1 VSSRYSIAS
10 PGQEG
15 ICQQTAEN
23 RTSCW
28 KDHRHSRVIGKERA
42 EASWAKKRNY
52 PCVLVWGNVA
62 LTNPSK
68 SPSPVVAQ
76 LGTTYHILSFNC
88 VNLSFSV
95 TSVGVIAPGIS
106 CLFANT
112 KSNASFISRSR
123 IMRCSSFLAS
133 SIRARSLE
141 SMTNIRPWVP
151 EK

>member
-1 VSSRYSIAS
+1 MLANSRNQLHAGRITDSLGLSGRRRLRALLGKRETIRA
-10 PGQEG
+10 
-15 ICQQTAEN
+15 
-23 RTSCW
+23 
-28 KDHRHSRVIGKERA
+28 SRV
-42 EASWAKKRNY
+42 
-52 PCVLVWGNVA
+52 WGSVA

-88 VNLSFSV
+88 VNLNFSV

-123 IMRCSSFLAS
+123 MMRCSSCLAS